1 MKILIPAYEPDKR
14 MLYLIK
20 ELHEKTCDQIIIV
33 DDGSGPAF
41 QKIFTAAR
49 EMGCI
54 LLRQDA
60 NQGKGAALKTGLQY
74 LLSKGE
80 LEGVVCADCD
90 GQHSVS
96 DIMKVA
102 AVTREKPGHIILGSR
117 QFVGE
122 VPWRSRLGNTLTRS
136 IFTLATGSR
145 IYDTQTGL
153 RGYSAGMFNWLLQ
166 VPGLRY
172 EYELNILLEAQQ
184 DGYPVYEIPI
194 ATIYEDNNQS
204 SHFHPLFDSI
214 RVYLPLLK
222 FSASSMAAAGIDFV
236 MLLILQMAFGNLLV
250 SVVGARLGSSLFN
263 YLCNRYLVFKEGPRH
278 SWSSLL
284 RYYSLAVAI
293 LACNLSMMW
302 LLVNALAVPLIPAK
316 LLTEGTLFA
325 ISYWVQKKYVFL
337 QPKTRQSIPILQ
349 HVVK

>member
-14 MLYLIK
+14 MLNLIE
-20 ELHEKTCDQIIIV
+20 ELKEKTQDQIIVV
-33 DDGSGPAF
+33 DDGSGPAY
-41 QKIFTAAR
+41 QEIFTAAR
-49 EMGCI
+49 GMGCT

-60 NQGKGAALKTGLQY
+60 NQGKGAALKMGLQY
-74 LLSKGE
+74 LLNQGE
-80 LEGVVCADCD
+80 SEGMVCADCD

-117 QFVGE
+117 KFAGE

-153 RGYSAGMFNWLLQ
+153 RGYSAGMFSWLLK
-166 VPGLRY
+166 VPGRRY
-172 EYELNILLEAQQ
+172 EYELNILLEAQPA
-184 DGYPVYEIPI
+184 GYSVYEIPI

-236 MLLILQMAFGNLLV
+236 TLLILQMAFGNLLV
-250 SVVGARLGSSLFN
+250 SVAGARLGSSLFN
-263 YLCNRYLVFKEGPRH
+263 YLCNRYLVFREGPRH
-278 SWSSLL
+278 NWSSLL

-293 LACNLSMMW
+293 LVCNFSMIW

-316 LLTEGTLFA
+316 LVTEGILFT
-325 ISYWVQKKYVFL
+325 ISYWVQKKFVFL
-337 QPKTRQSIPILQ
+337 RPKTNQVHQ
-349 HVVK
+349 A